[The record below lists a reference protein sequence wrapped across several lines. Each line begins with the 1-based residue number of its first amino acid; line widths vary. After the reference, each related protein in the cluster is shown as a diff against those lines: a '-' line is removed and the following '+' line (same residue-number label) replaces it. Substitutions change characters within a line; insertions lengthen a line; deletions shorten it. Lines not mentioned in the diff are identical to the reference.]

1 MLNKKEDEVDSMI
14 DSGVQFRFMT
24 ARPGNISYTPLG
36 WISAVQT
43 QGTKICVGLQMGF
56 VAASMTG
63 NGSFSHIADPVCV
76 RSSRVFPRRL
86 TMTYIFASRENK
98 LLDNDCLFIC
108 V

>member
-43 QGTKICVGLQMGF
+43 QETKICVGLQMGF
-56 VAASMTG
+56 VAASMMG
-63 NGSFSHIADPVCV
+63 IGSFSHIADPVCGFV
-76 RSSRVFPRRL
+76 KSFPKK
-86 TMTYIFASRENK
+86 AH
-98 LLDNDCLFIC
+98 NDINIC
-108 V
+108 IKRKQVA

>member
-1 MLNKKEDEVDSMI
+1 MLNQKEDEVDSMI

-56 VAASMTG
+56 VAASMMG
-63 NGSFSHIADPVCV
+63 NGSFSLIADPVCAFV
-76 RSSRVFPRRL
+76 KSFPKKAHNDINICIER
-86 TMTYIFASRENK
+86 NK

>member
-56 VAASMTG
+56 VAASMMG
-63 NGSFSHIADPVCV
+63 NGSFSHIADPVCAFV
-76 RSSRVFPRRL
+76 KSCPKK
-86 TMTYIFASRENK
+86 AH
-98 LLDNDCLFIC
+98 NDINIC
-108 V
+108 IERKQVA

>member
-56 VAASMTG
+56 VAASMMG

-76 RSSRVFPRRL
+76 FVKSFPKK
-86 TMTYIFASRENK
+86 AH
-98 LLDNDCLFIC
+98 NDIQIC
-108 V
+108 IKRKQVA